1 MGNQMPFVCMQTKEK
16 STVVS
21 VLPLGTMLVVHQSVL
36 IYQVWTLF
44 LKWGVVYLA
53 FAEEN

>member
-21 VLPLGTMLVVHQSVL
+21 DLPLGTMLVVHQSVL

>member
-44 LKWGVVYLA
+44 FFFLVVYLA

>member
-53 FAEEN
+53 FSEEN

>member
-1 MGNQMPFVCMQTKEK
+1 MPFVCMQTKEK

>member
-1 MGNQMPFVCMQTKEK
+1 MGNQMPFVCIQTKEK